1 MMPLMICG
9 CMRLVRRIPA
19 APMAVMFGVLC
30 LYPAVVWSADV
41 TRDQVLAETLH
52 PYTGT
57 SAPGVDRS
65 SLDGKV
71 MCGYQGWFN
80 TPDDGA
86 NRGWVHWTKHR
97 GPLADGNAK
106 FDLWPDVSELT
117 PAERFATGFT
127 LPDGKPA
134 QVFSSFERATVLR
147 HFQWMQQYGIDGA
160 FVQRFAGGLRD
171 PRVLRS
177 TNTVLE
183 HCREGANLSGRAYA
197 VMYDLSGL
205 RAGQIDRVIDD
216 WKDLRSRM
224 HITDDPAYLH
234 HRGKPLVTLWGVGF
248 SDHRAYTL
256 DDCRKLIDF
265 LKNDPQSGGCSV
277 MLGVP
282 TYWREQRAD
291 AVTDPQL
298 HDLLASADV
307 ISPWTVG
314 RYHTPADAEHYAQKV
329 MKSDIAWCADHK
341 LDFLPVV
348 FPGFSWHNMYGAPL
362 NAIPRLRGQLFW
374 TQFCQARSAGAK
386 MAYVAM
392 FDEVDEG
399 TAIFKCTNDVPVGE
413 QSQFLTYE
421 GLPSDFYLKL
431 AGQGG
436 RLIRGEIPLTDSPPS
451 ASR

>member
-1 MMPLMICG
+1 MSFAACSWE
-9 CMRLVRRIPA
+9 RLWRLPA
-19 APMAVMFGVLC
+19 AAPVMIVFYAL
-30 LYPAVVWSADV
+30 LSLPAAHAANL
-41 TRDQVLAETLH
+41 TLDQALAETLH
-52 PYTGT
+52 PYEGT
-57 SAPGVDRS
+57 TSQGVDRS

-86 NRGWVHWTKHR
+86 DRGWVHWTKHK
-97 GPLADGNAK
+97 GLLADGNAK

-117 PAERFATGFT
+117 PAERFDTGFT
-127 LPDGKPA
+127 MPDGKPA

-147 HFQWMQQYGIDGA
+147 HFEWMKQYGIDGA
-160 FVQRFAGGLRD
+160 FVQRFVSGLRD

-177 TNTVLE
+177 TNTVLQ

-205 RAGQIDRVIDD
+205 KAAQADRVTDD
-216 WKDLRSRM
+216 WKNLRSRM

-234 HRGKPLVTLWGVGF
+234 HHGKPLVVLWGIGF

-265 LKNDPQSGGCSV
+265 LKNDPQSGGCCV

-282 TYWREQRAD
+282 TYWREQKAD
-291 AVTDPQL
+291 TVTDPQL
-298 HDLLASADV
+298 HDLLACADV

-314 RYHTPADAEHYAQKV
+314 RYHTPAQAEHYAQTV
-329 MKSDIAWCADHK
+329 MKPDIEWCAAHK

-348 FPGFSWHNMYGAPL
+348 FPGFSWHNMYGAAL
-362 NAIPRLRGQLFW
+362 DAVPRLRGQLFW
-374 TQFCQARSAGAK
+374 TEFCQARRAGAK
-386 MAYVAM
+386 MVYVAM

-399 TAIFKCTNDVPVGE
+399 TAIFKCTNNVPSGV

-421 GLPSDFYLKL
+421 GLPSDTYLKL
-431 AGQGG
+431 AGQGA
-436 RLIRGEIPLTDSPPS
+436 RLIRGEIPMTDTVPLQRP
-451 ASR
+451 